1 MDKSVEEIK
10 DLFKAT
16 NLPDDS
22 IPLYANL
29 VYTMTDAQI
38 EAMHEVLYQLI
49 WERKLVT

>member
-1 MDKSVEEIK
+1 MNKSVEEIK

-16 NLPDDS
+16 NLPEHS

-29 VYTMTDAQI
+29 IYSMNDAQI

-49 WERKLVT
+49 WERKLVK